1 LLRPQF
7 IAAALCSSNG
17 FAKPEDTLGL
27 IPAHR
32 HGTRMSLILL
42 IPLSLL
48 HSNNA
53 QPCCSSNILAYL
65 WNSSVFFSEIL
76 LNSTYLR
83 TNSVLR
89 HTKSAFMRI
98 G

>member
-1 LLRPQF
+1 LPGPQF
-7 IAAALCSSNG
+7 VAAALCSSNG

-27 IPAHR
+27 IAAHR
-32 HGTRMSLILL
+32 HSARMSLILL

-53 QPCCSSNILAYL
+53 QPCCSSNILSYL
-65 WNSSVFFSEIL
+65 WNSSVFFREIV
-76 LNSTYLR
+76 LNFTYLR
-83 TNSVLR
+83 INSVLR
-89 HTKSAFMRI
+89 HTKSVFMRI

>member
-1 LLRPQF
+1 LPRPQL

-27 IPAHR
+27 IPAHHR
-32 HGTRMSLILL
+32 GTRMSLILL

-53 QPCCSSNILAYL
+53 QPCCSSNIFAYL
-65 WNSSVFFSEIL
+65 WNSSVFSSEIV
-76 LNSTYLR
+76 LNFTYLR
-83 TNSVLR
+83 INSMLR
-89 HTKSAFMRI
+89 HTKSVFMRL